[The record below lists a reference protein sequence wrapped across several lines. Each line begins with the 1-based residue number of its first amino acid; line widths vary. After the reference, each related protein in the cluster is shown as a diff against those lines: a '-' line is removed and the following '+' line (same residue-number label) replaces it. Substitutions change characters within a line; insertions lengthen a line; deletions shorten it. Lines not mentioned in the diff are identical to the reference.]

1 MIEVRPL
8 RPGDD
13 RSRFYSGNP
22 DLDRFFQRYAGQNQ
36 FKHHIGTTYVAVEN
50 DRILGFVTVSA
61 SQIEIEQ
68 LPPERK
74 QRLPQYPLPVL
85 RLARLAVAETAQGQG
100 IGIMLLRAVLQLA
113 LMMSETIGCIGVV
126 VDAKPA
132 AVDFYRRYGFEEM
145 DVVQGLLGDRPEPLP
160 MFLPLAAI
168 PRS

>member
-8 RPGDD
+8 HPGDD
-13 RSRFYSGNP
+13 RSHFYSGNP

-36 FKHHIGTTYVAVEN
+36 FKHHIGTTYVAMEN

-68 LPPERK
+68 LPPERQ

-85 RLARLAVAETAQGQG
+85 RLARLAVAETVQGQG
-100 IGIMLLRAVLQLA
+100 IGLMLLRAVLQLA
-113 LMMSETIGCIGVV
+113 LTMSETIGCIGVV
-126 VDAKPA
+126 VDAKPE
-132 AVDFYRRYGFEEM
+132 AVNFYRRYGFEEM
-145 DVVQGLLGDRPEPLP
+145 DVVQGLLGDRPQPLP